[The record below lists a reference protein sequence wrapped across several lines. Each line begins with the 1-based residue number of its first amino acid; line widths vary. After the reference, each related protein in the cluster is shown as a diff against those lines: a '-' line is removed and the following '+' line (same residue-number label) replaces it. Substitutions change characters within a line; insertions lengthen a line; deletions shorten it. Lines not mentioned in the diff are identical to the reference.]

1 MFSPPPYRAEPPIK
15 LEPLFSTDPQGVVA
29 KGLNTIYGS
38 ESVFAKGV
46 GREDAVDKPITS
58 GFGFV
63 TERDVGSVLDMSRVV
78 TDPQVDIRSVM
89 PLTTSDQQA
98 SFMSYDGVVDH
109 EQREYDFPEDSSL
122 EDRIEIINKV
132 GGMVMYNRDENNA
145 VDYNTAQKLP
155 WEKLIWQK
163 TNLNMLALGST
174 YDMANY
180 TDAVDQVEK
189 AEGRSL
195 TA

>member
-1 MFSPPPYRAEPPIK
+1 M
-15 LEPLFSTDPQGVVA
+15 EPLFSTDPQGVVA

-89 PLTTSDQQA
+89 PLTTDDQQK

-145 VDYNTAQKLP
+145 VDYNNAQKTAV
-155 WEKLIWQK
+155 EKLIWQNQPQHACAGVYLRHGK
-163 TNLNMLALGST
+163 LHRCRRPSREGR
-174 YDMANY
+174 
-180 TDAVDQVEK
+180 
-189 AEGRSL
+189 GRSL
-195 TA
+195 TLEENGLAVLADDDVS

>member
-1 MFSPPPYRAEPPIK
+1 M
-15 LEPLFSTDPQGVVA
+15 
-29 KGLNTIYGS
+29 
-38 ESVFAKGV
+38 
-46 GREDAVDKPITS
+46 
-58 GFGFV
+58 

-89 PLTTSDQQA
+89 PLTTDDQQK

-145 VDYNTAQKLP
+145 VDYNNAQKLP

-195 TA
+195 TLEENGTCSSR